1 MTHSVTGFLRGLSAK
16 PFVVQFVT
24 ALTVGDNEEPVTQI
38 TSYLISAGSESEA
51 RAVAQGMIESL
62 SDSYRNSDG
71 NAVAARCIGIHSVDE
86 LDYVDDDGRLEL
98 GVVLQTGARWK
109 DLPERYPSPA
119 TCWRRL
125 QEWTQAGIWVAAWRR
140 LLGKLDHLRQIDWEE
155 AMGDGTF
162 SPGKKGAPRSA
173 TPRKARAPRSCCSST
188 ATARRSRRSPPPRT
202 TRR

>member
-1 MTHSVTGFLRGLSAK
+1 MPCVVKGEQHMVMTLSMWPPRRRPNKTGSRTVPPPFLDESQWKLIADLF
-16 PFVVQFVT
+16 PH
-24 ALTVGDNEEPVTQI
+24 PPI
-38 TSYLISAGSESEA
+38 TSQGGRPRVPP
-51 RAVAQGMIESL
+51 RA
-62 SDSYRNSDG
+62 
-71 NAVAARCIGIHSVDE
+71 C
-86 LDYVDDDGRLEL
+86 LE
-98 GVVLQTGARWK
+98 GVLWVLQTGARWK